1 MGIEERL
8 RRLEAERGPKLCEE
22 RYCMR
27 APAFVEVAH
36 YPDGSE
42 ERLGREPPPLCRMC
56 PYRDGRERGQ
66 IRVVEVHR
74 HLLAEP
80 S

>member
-27 APAFVEVAH
+27 APPLWRSPTTRTDRKSGWVASRPRCVGCAH
-36 YPDGSE
+36 TAMAESGGRYGSS
-42 ERLGREPPPLCRMC
+42 RFNA
-56 PYRDGRERGQ
+56 
-66 IRVVEVHR
+66 I
-74 HLLAEP
+74 